1 MEWYLTHEICP
12 GNNQSLQQQ
21 QQQLLASCKK
31 KKNLLFAFL
40 AAYCASLSFVTSSSC
55 EIKEKTWVYS
65 LFYIWKI

>member
-21 QQQLLASCKK
+21 NFWPPVKK
-31 KKNLLFAFL
+31 KTNLLFAFL

-55 EIKEKTWVYS
+55 EIKEKT
-65 LFYIWKI
+65 

>member
-31 KKNLLFAFL
+31 KNNLLFAFL

-55 EIKEKTWVYS
+55 EIKEKT
-65 LFYIWKI
+65 

>member
-31 KKNLLFAFL
+31 KNNLLFAFL